1 MTRSSKWL
9 VLGTAVATVTAGM
22 ALAPPDASAQQRAV
36 PRPAA
41 RSVRVVAARPQRHF
55 LFAPVVPFGFGRAV
69 PFSPFFPYGAWY
81 GAWYG
86 WHPYYAQPYP
96 YPRFYADY
104 SSAARISVQPN
115 HAEVYVDGHFVGTVD
130 NFDGWA
136 QRLRVAP
143 GERELTIYLEG
154 YQTYRRNVLFRPG
167 ATITIQ
173 HEMQPLAPGDP
184 PEARPTPSP
193 AAPAQPSVRR
203 PGPPPRP
210 GAAPPAP
217 RAQARGYGA
226 IEIRVQPADAEIL
239 VNGDAWE
246 SSEPG
251 SLTIDLADGVHHVEI
266 RRDGFRTYS
275 ADVRVVGGQV
285 TTVNVSLS
293 PE

>member
-1 MTRSSKWL
+1 VTRSSKWL
-9 VLGTAVATVTAGM
+9 VLVTAVATATAGM
-22 ALAPPDASAQQRAV
+22 AVVPVDASAQQRAV
-36 PRPAA
+36 PRTAA
-41 RSVRVVAARPQRHF
+41 RSVIVVAARPHRPF
-55 LFAPVVPFGFGRAV
+55 LFAPVVPFRFGPAV
-69 PFSPFFPYGAWY
+69 PFSPFGPYAWY
-81 GAWYG
+81 GGWYG
-86 WHPYYAQPYP
+86 WRPYYAQPYP

-104 SSAARISVQPN
+104 SSAARIRVQPN
-115 HAEVYVDGHFVGTVD
+115 DAEVYIDGHFVGTVD
-130 NFDGWA
+130 HFDGWT

-184 PEARPTPSP
+184 QEARPTPAP
-193 AAPAQPSVRR
+193 AAAPQPSVRR
-203 PGPPPRP
+203 PGPQPRP

-217 RAQARGYGA
+217 RAQAREYGA

-239 VNGDAWE
+239 VNGEAWE
-246 SSEPG
+246 SPEPG
-251 SLTIDLADGVHHVEI
+251 SLTIDLADGVHRVEI
-266 RRDGFRTYS
+266 RKDGFRTYS